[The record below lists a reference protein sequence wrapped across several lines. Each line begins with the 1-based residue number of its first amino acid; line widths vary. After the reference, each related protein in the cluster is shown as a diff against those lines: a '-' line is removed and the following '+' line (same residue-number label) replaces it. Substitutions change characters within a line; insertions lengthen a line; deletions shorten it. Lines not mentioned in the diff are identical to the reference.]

1 MTTKIYS
8 LSHPITKDIRY
19 IGKTKESL
27 NSRLSKHLCDKKRSE
42 KTKEKISKRL
52 KGTKRSKESTIKRLL
67 TLKRKKE
74 EELIYP
80 LNEQS
85 I

>member
-19 IGKTKESL
+19 
-27 NSRLSKHLCDKKRSE
+27 
-42 KTKEKISKRL
+42 